1 MLLLFFCRGT
11 IKQWGVNYKDL
22 EKVRSFIA
30 VNLNPEIKEYLAS
43 LQVSLNVPETK
54 IKWVEKNNLHLT
66 MKFLGDMSLEQREL
80 IKSGLKGIAS
90 QYSPFIIKLSSNIGI
105 FPTYKMPRI
114 IWVGIKEGVNQL
126 EELYNSIEND
136 LSNKGFSREVKYFSG
151 HITIGRVKFIRDKNN
166 FIQILKRI
174 EISNLSQEVKSIDLM
189 RSKLTPNGP
198 IYSITAKFPLLKK

>member
-1 MLLLFFCRGT
+1 
-11 IKQWGVNYKDL
+11 L

-66 MKFLGDMSLEQREL
+66 MKFLGDMSLEQTEL
-80 IKSGLKGIAS
+80 IKSGLKGITS
-90 QYSPFIIKLSSNIGI
+90 RYIPFIVKLSSNIGI
-105 FPTYKMPRI
+105 FPTYRMPRI

-136 LSNKGFSREVKYFSG
+136 LSNKGFSREDKYFSG

-189 RSKLTPNGP
+189 GSKLTPNGP
-198 IYSITAKFPLLKK
+198 IYSLTAKFPLLKK